1 VGPPRYG
8 FPVTA
13 KTVLSPAAEAA
24 RVVDAVLCDLRAD
37 DHRGVVVDSPPGAG
51 KSTLVVR
58 AAGELAAAGTP
69 LMIVAQTNEQV
80 DDLIE
85 RLGVRTPEIAVGRLS
100 AVDYEASARVRAH
113 PGCRVGAKVAELG
126 SPAVTIGTAA
136 KWATVTEGS
145 WPWAIVD
152 EAYQMRSDALLR
164 VAARF
169 ERALF
174 VGDPGQLDPFST
186 VEVDRWTGLSW
197 DPMQSAV
204 AVLLRHNPDLPVHR
218 LPVSWRLPHTAAPVV
233 AEAFYPFTGF
243 RAGTGPGDRTL
254 RFARAAGFDA
264 RASGIDARAAGI
276 DARAAGIDAR
286 AVGFDSSAV
295 GGLDAVLDTAAAT
308 GWGLHELPA
317 RFTIRTDAEA
327 AAACAALAGRALVRQ
342 GWTTSET
349 GEHRLTP
356 ERIAI
361 GAAHRDQAAT
371 IRALL
376 PPEAAGVT
384 VDTANRLQGR
394 EYDLTIVLHPLS
406 GRRDATAFHLES
418 GRLCVLTSRHRH
430 ACVVVCRAGIA
441 ELLDA
446 HPSSEPMH
454 LNVPVKFPDG
464 WEANQA
470 ILAYLHRA
478 MSLSRQD

>member
-1 VGPPRYG
+1 MS
-8 FPVTA
+8 
-13 KTVLSPAAEAA
+13 LDSPAAAA
-24 RVVDAVLCDLRAD
+24 ADVVDAVLRDLATSD
-37 DHRGVVVDSPPGAG
+37 QRGVVVDSPPGAG

-58 AAGELAAAGTP
+58 AAGELAATGEP

-85 RLGVRTPEIAVGRLS
+85 RLGERSPEIRVGRLS
-100 AVDYEASARVRAH
+100 AVDYEASDRVRDH
-113 PGCRVGAKVAELG
+113 PACRVGAKVADLG

-136 KWATVTEGS
+136 KWATVTEGT

-164 VAARF
+164 VAPRF

-204 AVLLRHNPDLPVHR
+204 AVLLQHNPDLPVHR

-243 RAGTGPGDRTL
+243 RSGTGPGERTL
-254 RFARAAGFDA
+254 RFTAPARGP
-264 RASGIDARAAGI
+264 
-276 DARAAGIDAR
+276 
-286 AVGFDSSAV
+286 
-295 GGLDAVLDTAAAT
+295 LDEVLDTAAAT

-317 RFTIRTDAEA
+317 RFTVRTDAEA
-327 AAACAALAGRALVRQ
+327 AAACAALAGRALSRQ
-342 GWTTSET
+342 GVAVSESGT
-349 GEHRLTP
+349 RALTAD
-356 ERIAI
+356 RIAI
-361 GAAHRDQAAT
+361 GAAHRDQVAA

-376 PPEAAGVT
+376 PPAAAGVT

-394 EYDLTIVLHPLS
+394 EYDLTVVLHPLS
-406 GRRDATAFHLES
+406 GRQDATAFHLES

-430 ACVVVCRAGIA
+430 ACVVVARAGIA

-446 HPSSEPMH
+446 HPSTEPVH

-470 ILAYLHRA
+470 MLAHLA
-478 MSLSRQD
+478 GSQGALAL